1 MSDDLTTSLTLKYP
15 ETKRYEGAPWVVFKG
30 SVGQIK
36 DQVVAYFGYDQN
48 QIAGMTMHEITLL
61 ANQSIRA
68 AGSFAINLGAT
79 PITQESE
86 QQSWGN
92 PQGAP
97 DGAVKG
103 SAVWD
108 QVEGGGNTGGGAPS
122 NPHAGLIGLLNEAAT
137 IEDLKRLWVTN
148 KPAFEDKAVAEAYS
162 ARGKALKAAA

>member
-1 MSDDLTTSLTLKYP
+1 VSDDLATSLTLKYP

-61 ANQSIRA
+61 ANQSIRS
-68 AGSFAINLGAT
+68 AGALAINLGAR
-79 PITQESE
+79 PISQDDE

-97 DGAVKG
+97 EGAVKG
-103 SAVWD
+103 NAVWE
-108 QVEGGGNTGGGAPS
+108 QVGSTPPAAAPAE
-122 NPHAGLIGLLNEAAT
+122 NPHAGLIGLLKEAAT
-137 IEDLKRLWVTN
+137 IDDLKRLWVTN
-148 KPAFEDKAVAEAYS
+148 KPAFEDAEVAAAYK
-162 ARGKALKAAA
+162 ARGQALKAAA